1 MTWSFRHKLILAFF
15 LFGIVPT
22 ALMTAVLFSATEQ
35 LKDRQARVI
44 YRNTLA
50 ASRALENSVLEEAR
64 GVKPPLIDR
73 AHPKGVDE
81 LFEMISREIPF
92 KSIRFALVD
101 GDLNVIAA
109 RGEAGDHSS
118 FTVGHKLPQ
127 PYHDYVQPFVSGGT
141 LVQKSGATP
150 YLVVDDGSA
159 GDEILGVSPLRL
171 RESEEGPAAPFAVMI
186 DVPQSEVY
194 QATIGL
200 RYQSLGVFAGCL
212 LATLLVGPWLARRF
226 VQPLAAVVEA
236 ARGLEK
242 GHLHVRA
249 RAGQKDEIGQLASR
263 FNSVASRLTDVIREI
278 GQATNSVSTASSEL
292 SASAQQLSQGATE
305 QASTLQEIA
314 SSLQTV
320 DGSVQ
325 NNAQHAQQTAKTAGE
340 ATAQAEE
347 GGKAVQET
355 VLAMQQIA
363 QRIRLVE
370 DIAYQTNLLALNA
383 AIEAARAGAQG
394 KGFAVVAGEVRRLAE
409 RSQDAAHKIGETAEA
424 SVKVAE
430 NAGRLLEKIVPKI
443 RQTSQLI
450 QEIAASS
457 QEQTAAIH
465 EINVG
470 VRQLDQVVQQN
481 VTASVQLASTA
492 GSLASQSA
500 TLEHLVGFFHLG
512 DDPRRDRD
520 RRPKPSPRR
529 PAPGRRYED
538 DHASGAHHA
547 DDDGRFGADD
557 SQDDHRRAALPDNRS
572 AGGVV
577 VNLDDDTDFERF

>member
-1 MTWSFRHKLILAFF
+1 MTWSFRNKLILTFL

-22 ALMTAVLFSATEQ
+22 SLMTAVLFGATAQ
-35 LKDRQARVI
+35 LKERQARVI

-50 ASRALENSVLEEAR
+50 AARAMDNSALDASRGLKA
-64 GVKPPLIDR
+64 PLLDR
-73 AHPKGVDE
+73 NDTRAIEE
-81 LFEMISREIPF
+81 LFDTIAREIPF
-92 KSIRFALVD
+92 KSTRLALID
-101 GDLNVIAA
+101 HDLDVVAA
-109 RGEAGDHSS
+109 RGEAGDRAA
-118 FTVGHKLPQ
+118 FLPNRKLGQ
-127 PYHDYVQPFVSGGT
+127 PYYDKVRPFVASEKAGQRNSNAEYYNIDEGT
-141 LVQKSGATP
+141 LGAE
-150 YLVVDDGSA
+150 V
-159 GDEILGVSPLRL
+159 LGVASISL
-171 RESEEGPAAPFAVMI
+171 RETEAGPATPFAVLV

-194 QATIGL
+194 QTTETIRL
-200 RYQSLGVFAGCL
+200 QTFAVFAACL
-212 LATLLVGPWLARRF
+212 LATLVAGPLLARRF
-226 VQPLAAVVEA
+226 VLPLSAVGEA

-242 GHLHVRA
+242 GQLFVRA
-249 RAGQKDEIGQLASR
+249 RADRADEIGQLATR
-263 FNSVASRLTDVIREI
+263 VNSVAARLADVIREI

-292 SASAQQLSQGATE
+292 SASAQELSQGATE

-314 SSLQTV
+314 SSLGTV

-409 RSQDAAHKIGETAEA
+409 RSQDAAHKIGETAES

-465 EINVG
+465 QINVG

-500 TLEHLVGFFHLG
+500 TLEHLMGFFQLG
-512 DDPRRDRD
+512 DEPRHDL
-520 RRPKPSPRR
+520 RRLGGTQRRSSSSPRH
-529 PAPGRRYED
+529 AD
-538 DHASGAHHA
+538 DHASPA
-547 DDDGRFGADD
+547 DFHDRGGDEPPRRAP
-557 SQDDHRRAALPDNRS
+557 SPDHRSPS
-572 AGGVV
+572 GVV
-577 VNLDDDTDFERF
+577 VNLDEDTDFERF